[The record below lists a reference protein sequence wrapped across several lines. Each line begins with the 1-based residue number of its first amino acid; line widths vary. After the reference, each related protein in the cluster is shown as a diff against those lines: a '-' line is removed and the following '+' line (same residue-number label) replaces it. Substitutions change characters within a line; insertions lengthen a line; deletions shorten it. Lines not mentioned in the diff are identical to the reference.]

1 MENVRKVIAGLVA
14 LAAGL
19 LFIHTSHAGA
29 PIQKGQ
35 APGFYRMMLGDF
47 EIVALSDGTVN
58 LEVGKLLTN
67 TQRKKVDELLTRSF
81 LADPVETSVTGY
93 LINTGSKLILM
104 DTGAGN
110 LFGPTLGN
118 FGNNLK
124 AAGYRPEQVDE
135 VYITHMHADH
145 VGGLMAGSERAFPNA
160 IVRAD
165 KRDADFWLSQA
176 NLDAAPEGAKGFFK
190 GAMASINPYV
200 AAGKFQPFDGS
211 GELVP
216 GIKAV
221 STYGHTK
228 GHTIYLVESRGQK
241 LAVLGDLMHVAAVQ
255 FVNPSVTIEFDTDS
269 KPAAAQRKK
278 IYAEAAKQRYWIAV
292 AHLPF
297 PGIGH
302 IRAEGQSYV
311 YVPAN
316 YSVPR

>member
-1 MENVRKVIAGLVA
+1 METFRKVVAGLVA
-14 LAAGL
+14 LVAGL
-19 LFIHTSHAGA
+19 LFVHSSHAAA

-35 APGFYRMMLGDF
+35 APGYYRMMLGDF

-58 LEVGKLLTN
+58 LPVRKLLTN
-67 TQRKKVDELLTRSF
+67 TKPQKVDELLMRSF
-81 LADPVETSVTGY
+81 LSDPVETSVNGY
-93 LINTGSKLILM
+93 LVNTGAKLILI

-118 FGNNLK
+118 FADNFK

-135 VYITHMHADH
+135 IYITHMHADH
-145 VGGLMAGSERAFPNA
+145 VGGLMAGGERAFPNA

-176 NLDAAPEGAKGFFK
+176 NLDAAPEDAKGFFQ
-190 GAMASINPYV
+190 GAMASINPYI

-211 GELVP
+211 GELSP
-216 GIKAV
+216 GIRAI

-228 GHTIYLVESRGQK
+228 GHTIYLVESKGQK

-269 KPAAAQRKK
+269 KPAAVQRKR
-278 IYAEAAKQRYWIAV
+278 IYAETAKQRYWIAV

>member
-1 MENVRKVIAGLVA
+1 MENLRKLLAGLVA

-19 LFIHTSHAGA
+19 VYSHPAHAGA

-47 EIVALSDGTVN
+47 EVVALSDGTVN
-58 LEVGKLLTN
+58 LHVGKLLTS
-67 TQRKKVDELLTRSF
+67 TTPKKVEELLMRAF

-93 LINTGSKLILM
+93 LVN
-104 DTGAGN
+104 AAN

-118 FGNNLK
+118 LGNNLK
-124 AAGYRPEQVDE
+124 AAGYQPEQVDE
-135 VYITHMHADH
+135 IYITHMHADH
-145 VGGLMAGSERAFPNA
+145 VGGLMAGDKLAFPNA

-176 NLDAAPEGAKGFFK
+176 NLDAAPEDAKGFFK
-190 GAMASINPYV
+190 GAMASLNPYV
-200 AAGKFQPFDGS
+200 AAGKFKPFDGA

-216 GIKAV
+216 GITAI

-228 GHTIYLVESRGQK
+228 GHTIYLVESKGQK

-255 FVNPSVTIEFDTDS
+255 FVNPAVTIQFDTDS
-269 KPAAAQRKK
+269 KPAAVQRKK

-302 IRAEGQSYV
+302 IRAEGQSYI